1 VHRQPDNPVL
11 EILMP
16 ITLRRPLL
24 ASAGLAVATLLFV
37 AGPSAAE
44 DAAQPAAA
52 PQAQAEQAP
61 AAEAAKP
68 TPPPDTVLAHVN
80 GKPITQAD
88 LELAETDLDPQF
100 AKLSPEQRRAAALS
114 ALIEIHV
121 MADKAVADGLDKDPE
136 FQRRMELLHE
146 RALHSALVD
155 KEVSGSIT
163 DADLKKR
170 YDEEMAKQP
179 PVNEVHAR
187 HILVKTKEEAEA
199 IIKEL
204 DKGGDFQ
211 KIAKEKSTDGS
222 APQGGDLGYFTEGQM
237 VPEFAKAAFALPV
250 GKYTEQPVQTQF
262 GWHVIKVE
270 DKRIKQPPS
279 FDQVKDQ
286 LRQVVLRDK
295 YFAMVKET
303 RAAAKVDISDPDLKK
318 EVDTMDNAQ

>member
-1 VHRQPDNPVL
+1 
-11 EILMP
+11 MP
-16 ITLRRPLL
+16 ITLTRSLL

-37 AGPSAAE
+37 AGPAAAE
-44 DAAQPAAA
+44 DAAQPAATS
-52 PQAQAEQAP
+52 ETQAP

-68 TPPPDTVLAHVN
+68 TPPPDTVLANVN

-88 LELAETDLDPQF
+88 VELAETDLDPQF
-100 AKLSPEQRRAAALS
+100 AKMPPEQRRAAALS
-114 ALIEIHV
+114 ALIEIRV
-121 MADKAVADGLDKDPE
+121 MADKAVADGIDKDPE

-155 KEVSGSIT
+155 KEVSGAIT

-204 DKGGDFQ
+204 DKGGDFE

-270 DKRIKQPPS
+270 DKRTKQPPA
-279 FDQVKDQ
+279 FDQVKEQ

-318 EVDTMDNAQ
+318 EIDTMDNAQ

>member
-1 VHRQPDNPVL
+1 
-11 EILMP
+11 MP
-16 ITLRRPLL
+16 ITLRRSLL
-24 ASAGLAVATLLFV
+24 ASAGLAVATMLFV
-37 AGPSAAE
+37 AGPAAAE
-44 DAAQPAAA
+44 DAAQPAATSETQA
-52 PQAQAEQAP
+52 PATQAPSETQAP

-80 GKPITQAD
+80 GKPITQGD
-88 LELAETDLDPQF
+88 VELAETDLDPQF
-100 AKLSPEQRRAAALS
+100 AKMPPEQRRAAALS
-114 ALIEIHV
+114 ALIEIRV
-121 MADKAVADGLDKDPE
+121 MADKAVADGIDKDPE

-155 KEVSGSIT
+155 KEVSGAIT

-204 DKGGDFQ
+204 DKGGDFE

-279 FDQVKDQ
+279 FDQVKAQ

-303 RAAAKVDISDPDLKK
+303 RVAAQVDIADPDLTK
-318 EVDTMDNAQ
+318 EIDTMDNVQ

>member
-1 VHRQPDNPVL
+1 
-11 EILMP
+11 M
-16 ITLRRPLL
+16 
-24 ASAGLAVATLLFV
+24 
-37 AGPSAAE
+37 
-44 DAAQPAAA
+44 
-52 PQAQAEQAP
+52 
-61 AAEAAKP
+61 
-68 TPPPDTVLAHVN
+68 LAHVN
-80 GKPITQAD
+80 GKTITQAD
-88 LELAETDLDPQF
+88 VELAETDLDPQF
-100 AKLSPEQRRAAALS
+100 AKMPAEQRRAAALS

-121 MADKAVADGLDKDPE
+121 MADKAVADGLDKNPE
-136 FQRRMELLHE
+136 FQRRMELLRE
-146 RALHSALVD
+146 RALHSALVE
-155 KEVSGSIT
+155 KEVSGAIT

-170 YDEEMAKQP
+170 YDEEMAKQA

-204 DKGGDFQ
+204 DKGGDFE

-222 APQGGDLGYFTEGQM
+222 ATQGGDLGYFTEGQM

-270 DKRIKQPPS
+270 DKRIKQPPA

-318 EVDTMDNAQ
+318 EIDTMDKAQ

>member
-1 VHRQPDNPVL
+1 
-11 EILMP
+11 M
-16 ITLRRPLL
+16 
-24 ASAGLAVATLLFV
+24 LFV
-37 AGPSAAE
+37 AGPAAAE
-44 DAAQPAAA
+44 DAAQPAATSETQA
-52 PQAQAEQAP
+52 PATQAPSETQAP

-80 GKPITQAD
+80 GKPITQGD
-88 LELAETDLDPQF
+88 VELAETDLDPQF
-100 AKLSPEQRRAAALS
+100 AKMPPEQRRAAALS
-114 ALIEIHV
+114 ALIEIRV
-121 MADKAVADGLDKDPE
+121 MADKAVADGIDKDPE

-155 KEVSGSIT
+155 KEVAGAIT

-170 YDEEMAKQP
+170 YDEEMAKQA

-204 DKGGDFQ
+204 DKGGDFE

-262 GWHVIKVE
+262 GWHIIKVE

-279 FDQVKDQ
+279 FDQVKAQ

-303 RAAAKVDISDPDLKK
+303 RAAAKVDIADPDLKK
-318 EVDTMDNAQ
+318 EIDTMDNAQ